1 MKKFTIEKTQFDD
14 VILITPR
21 VFADHRGYFCE
32 TYNVKNLRELGFNE
46 VMLQDNQSKS
56 HKNVI
61 RGLHYQWNNPM
72 GKLVRVLHGAVRDVS
87 VDVRKYSPTYG
98 QSDSFLLS
106 AENNKQ
112 LWVPP
117 GFAHGI
123 LSLEDDTLVSY
134 KCSSVYNPNGESGIN
149 PFDKY
154 LNIDWGIS
162 ESEAIISEKDKIAQS
177 FLDYDRNP
185 KFFMTEV
192 A

>member
-1 MKKFTIEKTQFDD
+1 
-14 VILITPR
+14 
-21 VFADHRGYFCE
+21 
-32 TYNVKNLRELGFNE
+32 
-46 VMLQDNQSKS
+46 MLQDNQSKS

-72 GKLVRVLHGAVRDVS
+72 GKLVRVLHGAVKDVI

-98 QSDSFLLS
+98 QFDSFLLS

-134 KCSSVYNPNGESGIN
+134 KCSSVYNANGESGIN

-154 LNIDWGIS
+154 LNIDWGIDK
-162 ESEAIISEKDKIAQS
+162 SEAIISEKDKIAQS

-185 KFFMTEV
+185 KFFKTEV